1 MTVAQLLDI
10 LRITKQSLSRVL
22 KELITKGYVYQKEGP
37 DDRRQRL
44 LFLTGAGEALWRK
57 LMTPQIERFRD
68 AVRRSG
74 EEDGQLYREL
84 LLQLINVENR
94 ETVQGW
100 IARAGE
106 KGRSA

>member
-1 MTVAQLLDI
+1 
-10 LRITKQSLSRVL
+10 
-22 KELITKGYVYQKEGP
+22 
-37 DDRRQRL
+37 
-44 LFLTGAGEALWRK
+44 
-57 LMTPQIERFRD
+57 
-68 AVRRSG
+68 VRRSG